1 MKENVLLKVKSCPE
15 TDVLAL
21 TYYLY
26 QLCLDEAFVSEYKA
40 MQVLFNALVERLGLQ
55 EHLESILNIFIQKL
69 VKEKSL
75 VPVEVSCRYR
85 HPYDYK
91 RRLKIN
97 YREDED
103 IYQNTGAWTTNTI
116 RDIDLARI
124 VFCFSKTKCYFSKI
138 IALTFFKKPGS
149 VNLKDT
155 ALSAKIAVPATIKKA
170 LEDVSSVQFAVDVLK
185 LNKDE
190 GLFLQTVYRLQSIK
204 EMYDVCNSIFQ
215 DENASR
221 LDIHSKCMGKTQREI
236 RMMLKND
243 QKLVA
248 YGLINRDGEL
258 ETDAIDAIS
267 EKDMRL
273 YFIDIIKNE
282 KPEKSYEPNSFSIS
296 KEKTEIAIQLLKSKN
311 ACNILL
317 YGAPGSGK
325 TEYAKML
332 LKQCGLKMATY
343 KNELEVCVQDDS
355 ETKAISRLNCY
366 LSLKK
371 DDSVLIVDEAENV
384 LQTKEFNFFHGI
396 SSSKKGTV
404 NRMLEKSE
412 NKVIWI
418 VNYTNEMDESTLRRF
433 TYSIKF
439 SQMPKQILRSIA
451 ESKLKTLNIPASLK
465 TDILDMSSKY
475 KVTGASVENIVK
487 AINSF
492 DYQSCGENKI
502 LSDVKLVLE
511 ANSSLLYGRKKIREE
526 VKSSYNLSVLNT
538 SVKACEIV
546 EMLKNAE
553 ENKDEK
559 NPAGVRMLFYGMS
572 GTGKT
577 ELARYIAETLQKPLL
592 LKRCSDL
599 ISPYVG
605 KTESNI
611 KAAFDEAE
619 SCDSIFLIDEADSFF
634 SDRSMA
640 SYNWERTMVNEF
652 LTQMEEFCGIMICT
666 TNLRKI
672 MDPAMQ
678 RRFHII
684 TEFKPLTEQGIQ
696 ALLKNYFGSFSF
708 ENSQLEKLFK
718 CGAVTPGDFGSLSG
732 RLRFVAKEKLTSEYI
747 VQELLKIQMEKRM
760 NGIGQIGFAS

>member
-1 MKENVLLKVKSCPE
+1 MKENVLLKVKSCSQN
-15 TDVLAL
+15 DALAL

-26 QLCLDEAFVSEYKA
+26 QLCLDKSFVSDTEELQY
-40 MQVLFNALVERLGLQ
+40 LFNALVERLGVQ

-69 VKEKSL
+69 EKEKYL
-75 VPVEVSCRYR
+75 IPEEVSPRYL
-85 HPYDYK
+85 HPYAYK
-91 RRLKIN
+91 GKLKIN

-103 IYQNTGAWTTNTI
+103 IYQNAGNWASNTL
-116 RDIDLARI
+116 RDINLIRV
-124 VFCFSKTKCYFSKI
+124 VFSYSKSECYFAKI
-138 IALTFFKKPGS
+138 VALTFFKKAGTVS
-149 VNLKDT
+149 QKDIAFST
-155 ALSAKIAVPATIKKA
+155 KIAVPAKIKKA
-170 LEDVSSVQFAVDVLK
+170 VEDVSTVQFAIDVLK
-185 LNKDE
+185 LSKDE
-190 GLFLQTVYRLQSIK
+190 GLFLQSIYRLQSVK
-204 EMYDVCNSIFQ
+204 EMYDVCNSFFHEDDFSRIDIF
-215 DENASR
+215 
-221 LDIHSKCMGKTQREI
+221 SKCMGKSQREI

-248 YGLINRDGEL
+248 YGLVDSDGEL

-282 KPEKSYEPNSFSIS
+282 KAENSYEPDSFSIP

-332 LKQCGLKMATY
+332 VEQSGLRMSTY
-343 KNELEVCVQDDS
+343 KNELEVCEKSDS
-355 ETKAISRLNCY
+355 ETRAISRLNCY

-371 DDSVLIVDEAENV
+371 DDSVLVVDEAENV
-384 LQTKEFNFFHGI
+384 LQTRDFNFFHGI

-404 NRMLEKSE
+404 NRMLEQSE

-418 VNYTNEMDESTLRRF
+418 VNHTNEMDESTLRRF
-433 TYSIKF
+433 TYSVKF
-439 SQMPKQILRSIA
+439 NQMPKQILRSIA
-451 ESKLKTLNIPASLK
+451 ESKLKTLNIPQRLK

-487 AINSF
+487 AIKSF
-492 DYQSCGENKI
+492 DYQNCGENKI

-511 ANSSLLYGRKKIREE
+511 ANSSLLYGRKKIRDE
-526 VKSSYNLSVLNT
+526 VKGSYDLSVLNT

-559 NPAGVRMLFYGMS
+559 NPASVRMLFYGMS

-577 ELARYIAETLQKPLL
+577 ELARYIAQTLQKPLL

-599 ISPYVG
+599 ISSYVG
-605 KTESNI
+605 ETESNI

-619 SCDSIFLIDEADSFF
+619 SCDSILLIDEADSFF
-634 SDRSMA
+634 SDRSKA
-640 SYNWERTMVNEF
+640 HYGWERTMVNEF
-652 LTQMEEFCGIMICT
+652 LTQMEEFSGIMICT

-684 TEFKPLTEQGIQ
+684 TEFKPLTEWGIQ
-696 ALLKNYFGSFSF
+696 TLMKNYFGSFNF
-708 ENSQLEKLFK
+708 ENTQLENLLR
-718 CGAVTPGDFGSLSG
+718 CSSVTPGDFGSLNA
-732 RLRFVAKEKLTSEYI
+732 RLRFVSKEKLTSEYI
-747 VQELLKIQMEKRM
+747 VQELLKIQAEKRM